1 VKPEHVKQ
9 GHQKSDPE
17 KIVVVKS
24 EMKRFEM
31 NNGSMKNA
39 DAKGPLLN
47 NISNY
52 FMRAS
57 DVFNKQL

>member
-1 VKPEHVKQ
+1 MKPEHVKQ
-9 GHQKSDPE
+9 GHQKLDPE

-24 EMKRFEM
+24 EVKRFEM
-31 NNGSMKNA
+31 NGGMKNA